1 MRPVVIIA
9 AVGRNGAIGLRDR
22 LPWRLPSDLRRF
34 RTLTMGKPV
43 VMGRKTF
50 ASLGRPLPGRH
61 LVVVSRDAVLRL
73 PDGIDRAATIA
84 EALARAQDLA
94 ALHHAEEIMVAGGAE
109 IYRSTIDEAERLA
122 ITEVDLAPEADSTFP
137 TIDRA
142 VWREVG
148 RAPQMP
154 TAADEAGFA
163 YVDYRRRDAVSEGR
177 SAF

>member
-34 RTLTMGKPV
+34 KTMTMGKPV

-61 LVVVSRDAVLRL
+61 LVVVSRDPALHL
-73 PDGIDRAATIA
+73 PDGIDRAATIE

-94 ALHHAEEIMVAGGAE
+94 ALHHAEDVMVAGGAE
-109 IYRSTIDEAERLA
+109 IYRLTINEAERLA

-137 TIDRA
+137 TIDLA
-142 VWREVG
+142 VWQEVG
-148 RAPQMP
+148 RAPQAL
-154 TAADEAGFA
+154 AAGDEAGFA
-163 YVDYRRRDAVSEGR
+163 YVDYRRRNIVAG
-177 SAF
+177 

>member
-34 RTLTMGKPV
+34 RTMTMGKPV

-50 ASLGRPLPGRH
+50 ESLGRPLPGRH
-61 LVVVSRDAVLRL
+61 LVVVSRDPALQL
-73 PDGIDRAATIA
+73 PDGVDRAATIA
-84 EALARAQDLA
+84 DALARAQDLA
-94 ALHHAEEIMVAGGAE
+94 ALHHAEDVMVAGGAE

-137 TIDRA
+137 TIDLT
-142 VWREVG
+142 VWREVD
-148 RAPQMP
+148 RQVQLQAPG
-154 TAADEAGFA
+154 DESGFS
-163 YVDYRRRDAVSEGR
+163 YVDYARR
-177 SAF
+177 

>member
-22 LPWRLPSDLRRF
+22 LPWRLPSDLKRF
-34 RTLTMGKPV
+34 KGLTMGKPV

-61 LVVVSRDAVLRL
+61 LVVVSRDPALRL

-84 EALARAQDLA
+84 DALARAQDLA
-94 ALHHAEEIMVAGGAE
+94 VLNDADEIMVAGGAE
-109 IYRSTIDEAERLA
+109 IYRATIDAADRLL

-137 TIDRA
+137 TIDPA
-142 VWREVG
+142 VWREVE
-148 RAPQMP
+148 RAPQP
-154 TAADEAGFA
+154 RTAGDEAGFA
-163 YVDYRRRDAVSEGR
+163 YVNYRRRDTEDA
-177 SAF
+177 

>member
-34 RTLTMGKPV
+34 RTMTMGKPV

-50 ASLGRPLPGRH
+50 ESLGRPLPGRH
-61 LVVVSRDAVLRL
+61 LVVVSRDPALRL
-73 PDGIDRAATIA
+73 PDGIDRASTIA

-94 ALHHAEEIMVAGGAE
+94 ALHQADDVVVAGGAE

-137 TIDRA
+137 TIDLT
-142 VWREVG
+142 VWREVD
-148 RAPQMP
+148 RAPQVL
-154 TAADEAGFA
+154 AAGDEAQFA
-163 YVDYRRRDAVSEGR
+163 YVDFRRRE
-177 SAF
+177 AFTG